1 MSFKGK
7 NVINGT
13 YGSVWV
19 DGEKINEC
27 FGLKATVEIQ
37 REDIKMCGNL
47 WTASKMLGATGKGSI
62 KLHKVSTRFEEKIF
76 NAINTGEDTD
86 FEIQSMLAD
95 PDALNKGK
103 ETVLLK
109 GVQFDE
115 LTMQDF
121 EAGAAG
127 TVEIPFRFSGAEYL
141 DKIV

>member
-76 NAINTGEDTD
+76 NAINSGEDTD

-121 EAGAAG
+121 EAGAAA
-127 TVEIPFRFSGAEYL
+127 TVEIPFRFCGAEYL